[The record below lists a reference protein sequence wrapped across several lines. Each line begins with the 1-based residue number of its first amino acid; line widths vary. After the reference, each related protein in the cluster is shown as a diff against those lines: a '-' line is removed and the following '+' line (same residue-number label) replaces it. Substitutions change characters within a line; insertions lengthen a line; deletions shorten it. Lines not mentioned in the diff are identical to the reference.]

1 MARTK
6 ALSLLQDASVKGD
19 LKEIYGIVIDNVMKD
34 TLANALKSQAYTGNP
49 AAGSVEFKRFENSE
63 AKDYGTARAAQ
74 KGDSIK
80 APPVTVNLDQHKEI
94 VEECSKFD
102 LDTFGVGK
110 IMARRASNHID
121 TMTSALDTAFFAT
134 ACNKATAFTPTKT
147 DKLEILEEAILKL
160 EEVKNKHVRGT
171 NRTNHRLILSSA
183 YYSEVRN
190 KLDSVIN
197 SNVDT
202 AAEEFGMFHGVK
214 VYRSINLPD
223 GIDFLI
229 MHHGAVAQPVTVD
242 QYGEPEKIP
251 LSNDYAVS
259 LFFNY
264 GVQALTP
271 DLMFKKASE

>member
-6 ALSLLQDASVKGD
+6 ALSLLQEAGVKGD

-34 TLANALKSQAYTGNP
+34 TLSGVLKSQSYTGNP
-49 AAGSVEFKRFENSE
+49 VAGSVEFKRFENSE

-74 KGDSIK
+74 KGDTIT
-80 APPVTVNLDQHKEI
+80 APPVTVNLDLHKEI

-102 LDTFGVGK
+102 LDTFGVAK

-121 TMTSALDTAFFAT
+121 TMTTHLDTAFFAT
-134 ACNKATAFTPTKT
+134 ACASAQAFTPTKT
-147 DKLEILEEAILKL
+147 DPIEILEEAILTL
-160 EEVKNKHVRGT
+160 ELVKNKHVRGT
-171 NRTNHRLILSSA
+171 NRTNHRLILSPA

-202 AAEEFGMFHGVK
+202 AAEEFGTLHGVR
-214 VYRSINLPD
+214 VYSSINLPN
-223 GIDFLI
+223 GYDFLL
-229 MHHGAVAQPVTVD
+229 MHNGAVAQPVIFT
-242 QYGEPEKIP
+242 QYSEPEKLQ

-259 LFFNY
+259 LFFDY
-264 GVQALTP
+264 GVKALTP
-271 DLMFKKASE
+271 DLIFAKASE